1 GYVPTGKAGEF
12 RWVDGPLITAMDEGR
27 PLLIDE
33 CSLIDTRTL
42 SVVYSAIDGRREVVV
57 SANPARGTVRAK
69 DGFYVV
75 FCCNPNVAGSRMSE
89 ALLSRCGVQIEF
101 TTDYAAMESLGVP
114 RTFVVAS
121 KNLETKRLSQEISA
135 APQARECLQFRDN
148 LALFGETF

>member
-1 GYVPTGKAGEF
+1 
-12 RWVDGPLITAMDEGR
+12 
-27 PLLIDE
+27 
-33 CSLIDTRTL
+33 
-42 SVVYSAIDGRREVVV
+42 
-57 SANPARGTVRAK
+57 
-69 DGFYVV
+69 
-75 FCCNPNVAGSRMSE
+75 MSE

-148 LALFGETF
+148 LALFGETFALRNVVSSAPEADRDVIADVLSRAYGREVRALKTI